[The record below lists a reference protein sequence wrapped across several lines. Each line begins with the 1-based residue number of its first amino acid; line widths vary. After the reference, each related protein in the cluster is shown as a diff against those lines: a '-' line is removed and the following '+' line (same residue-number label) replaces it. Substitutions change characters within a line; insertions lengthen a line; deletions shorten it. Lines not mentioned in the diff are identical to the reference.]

1 MPRHVGRSLSGSY
14 LPGLLRP
21 LRLCLPRSHP
31 PNGSIGPFLV
41 TRNAGPALSLMLV
54 VSFHLLVDGGR
65 TFAPDPSPA
74 DHDRGMLACA
84 IRC

>member
-41 TRNAGPALSLMLV
+41 TRNAGPALSVMLV
-54 VSFHLLVDGGR
+54 V
-65 TFAPDPSPA
+65 
-74 DHDRGMLACA
+74 
-84 IRC
+84 